1 MQDETTGVDENY
13 KKYITKLVAKT
24 LLHVRKGSSPIRS
37 VRFGHKQIKEKNQ
50 ESGRNIVSDVQDY
63 LWSKGIM
70 CYRRERDRVLIISL
84 FKDSQT
90 LNWIYFIGKELFRMT
105 ALLLVMTVLTE
116 QPKAVRFAFAAIGII
131 WAGGFNMIPLTISF
145 YKQAYRGYKIWNK
158 EISTIFS
165 PAEGE

>member
-1 MQDETTGVDENY
+1 MHNTTSVDEDY
-13 KKYITKLVAKT
+13 KDLVIRLAEKT
-24 LLHVRKGSSPIRS
+24 LIYAKAGSSPLKR
-37 VRFGHKQIKEKNQ
+37 VEFNEKPMKAKNQ
-50 ESGRNIVSDVQDY
+50 ESGRNILSDVQDY
-63 LWSKGIM
+63 LWSRGIM
-70 CYRRERDRVLIISL
+70 CYRRERERVLIISL

-131 WAGGFNMIPLTISF
+131 WAGGYNMIPLTISF
-145 YKQAYRGYKIWNK
+145 YKQSYRGYKIWNK

-165 PAEGE
+165 PADKE